1 MNRIH
6 PMKRQTGFTLMELL
20 IVIAIAGVLVAVGVP
35 GLRTMVEN
43 NRLTSQINQFS
54 SSLAL
59 ARSEAVKVNDHVAI
73 CPSTNG
79 SSCAADVD
87 WNVGWITFINRRHAN
102 GAHDTTP
109 GTVQVDNDQVT
120 GDASTDPCRAAQTYD
135 DADDCILSWTEA
147 LTPASQTLRSDATE
161 DYIYYNGS
169 GRSNESASFVL
180 CDSRGASHAKAVVIS
195 TTGRTSVRKDN
206 VDGSALS
213 CTP

>member
-20 IVIAIAGVLVAVGVP
+20 IVIAIAGILVAVGVP
-35 GLRTMVEN
+35 GLRTMVQN

-87 WNVGWITFINRRHAN
+87 WNVGWITFINRLHSN
-102 GAHDTTP
+102 GLRDTTA
-109 GTVQVDNDQVT
+109 GTVQVDNDQVA
-120 GDASTDPCRAAQTYD
+120 GDASNDPCRATQAYD
-135 DADDCILSWTEA
+135 DADDCVISYTQA
-147 LTPASQTLRSDATE
+147 LTPATQTLRSSTAN

-169 GRSNESASFVL
+169 GRSNEAASFVL
-180 CDSRGASHAKAVVIS
+180 CDARGAAHAKAVVIS
-195 TTGRTSVRKDN
+195 TTGRTSVRTDN

>member
-1 MNRIH
+1 MNRMH
-6 PMKRQTGFTLMELL
+6 PMKRQTGFTLLELL

-79 SSCAADVD
+79 SSCSADVD
-87 WNVGWITFINRRHAN
+87 WNVGWITFVNRDKLYPA
-102 GAHDTTP
+102 
-109 GTVQVDNDQVT
+109 QVNDDQVS
-120 GDASTDPCRAAQTYD
+120 GDATNDPCRAAQTYD
-135 DADDCILSWTEA
+135 DADDCILSYTQA

-161 DYIYYNGS
+161 DWIYYNGS

-180 CDSRGASHAKAVVIS
+180 CDSRGAAHAKAVVIS
-195 TTGRTSVRKDN
+195 TTGRTSVRTDN